1 MQAGK
6 AFQECPVRLMVLHQH
21 ALRPEAYLSRLYA
34 DTWVK
39 VTAEGEEG
47 MNTILFHGIV
57 TDFAMEQDGYET
69 LLRLKAESGTVLMDA
84 KEHYRVFQNK
94 DTAAVDAFMDPDILQ
109 CNIFKRFDLDLIVSH
124 VLLLLL

>member
-1 MQAGK
+1 
-6 AFQECPVRLMVLHQH
+6 
-21 ALRPEAYLSRLYA
+21 
-34 DTWVK
+34 
-39 VTAEGEEG
+39 

-94 DTAAVDAFMDPDILQ
+94 DTDCSLLFDQITAGYAGGRVQLTEGESDRKRLNP
-109 CNIFKRFDLDLIVSH
+109 IF
-124 VLLLLL
+124 